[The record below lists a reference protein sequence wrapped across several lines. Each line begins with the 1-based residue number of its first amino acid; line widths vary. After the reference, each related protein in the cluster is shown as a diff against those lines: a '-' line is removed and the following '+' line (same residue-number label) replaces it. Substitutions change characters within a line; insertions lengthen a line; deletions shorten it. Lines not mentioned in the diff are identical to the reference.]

1 MTFSAITVAL
11 VLGELVERMK
21 FSAVR
26 VFAAVWLTI
35 TYYPI
40 AHMVWYAGADAAS
53 TGLIFGWG
61 ALDFAGGTVVHITAG
76 VAALVGCL
84 IIGKRSEESRVGK
97 ECVSTC
103 RSWLAPDP
111 YKTKK
116 SSLST
121 WNTVSQQSWT
131 FLAIRN

>member
-11 VLGELVERMK
+11 VLGGLVERMK
-21 FSAVR
+21 FSAVM

-61 ALDFAGGTVVHITAG
+61 ALDFAAGTVVHNNAG

-84 IIGKRSEESRVGK
+84 ILGNRTGYQKAIMPPLSLTLRSEESLIV
-97 ECVSTC
+97 T
-103 RSWLAPDP
+103 L
-111 YKTKK
+111 
-116 SSLST
+116 
-121 WNTVSQQSWT
+121 
-131 FLAIRN
+131 